1 MANWKG
7 SKQISLQSPSN
18 DIIAP
23 ALKLQIFSAFRPR
36 PFSIAFVNLRF
47 VCSSISIS
55 PHNII
60 ARIYS
65 HSQSRWFRA
74 KLQGVKL
81 PLKVEGGVPVP
92 SHSLQ
97 KGQTAWMDFQ
107 FCCLLPIRSSKNKQ
121 TEGVPCGWRKR
132 IVWGTRGEIIMNS
145 SQPEAW
151 EASVADCNNGSIPRP
166 SWYPHILDGST
177 PHTLKH
183 NSMALQDIFGQKW
196 ILTNVMQSLELLLY
210 DFCFLCPCYDREETI
225 PAHPGGKRRASIASE
240 LSQLS

>member
-1 MANWKG
+1 MFLNQHQPTQYY
-7 SKQISLQSPSN
+7 SQNLQPFSVPLIQSQTPRGETSTEGRGWGTCTLPFSAERPNCMNGFPVLLPPSYQ
-18 DIIAP
+18 
-23 ALKLQIFSAFRPR
+23 KLQEEANRR
-36 PFSIAFVNLRF
+36 GAL
-47 VCSSISIS
+47 
-55 PHNII
+55 
-60 ARIYS
+60 
-65 HSQSRWFRA
+65 W
-74 KLQGVKL
+74 
-81 PLKVEGGVPVP
+81 VE
-92 SHSLQ
+92 
-97 KGQTAWMDFQ
+97 KEN
-107 FCCLLPIRSSKNKQ
+107 CL
-121 TEGVPCGWRKR
+121 EW
-132 IVWGTRGEIIMNS
+132 TRGEIIMNS